1 MGGANGDAAEKQEE
15 EGRRK
20 FAVLLCAEDSEYMQK
35 SYGGYFKVFVRL
47 LGEEGETWHVYRA
60 AHGELPTADE
70 ADAYDGFVITGSC
83 NDAEG
88 DDPWIQGLVVFL
100 KALDVKKKKVLGVC
114 FGHQSIVDLI
124 VEGVRSALDLIV
136 GGVTSALLID
146 VNAQAETESRS
157 RNTFSFPLAAENC
170 VVLILSRALGGKT
183 GRAKKGWD
191 IGVTCIHPSRTIIDM
206 QSPLDI
212 PSHLPVI
219 EFHRDEVWQLPP
231 QAEVLA
237 WSDKT
242 GIEMFRYEDHIL
254 GIQGHP
260 EYNKDIFLHLV
271 DRLLQRNL
279 IQTCHAEKAKRSIDT
294 HELDREA
301 WKRLC
306 KGFLKGNLSW

>member
-114 FGHQSIVDLI
+114 FGHQ
-124 VEGVRSALDLIV
+124 
-136 GGVTSALLID
+136 
-146 VNAQAETESRS
+146 
-157 RNTFSFPLAAENC
+157 
-170 VVLILSRALGGKT
+170 ILSRALGGKT